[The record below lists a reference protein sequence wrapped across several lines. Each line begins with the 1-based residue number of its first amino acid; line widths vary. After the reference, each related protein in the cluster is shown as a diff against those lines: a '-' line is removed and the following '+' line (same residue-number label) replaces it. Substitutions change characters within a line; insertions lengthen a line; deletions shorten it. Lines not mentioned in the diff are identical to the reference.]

1 VNAQAPAAAWVEMQ
15 AREIV
20 GGDRLHERFALVS
33 MPAPSHSA
41 VVTLHN
47 GKLRPAT
54 PDDAPAIAALTERTY
69 KRWIEIIGVP
79 PAPVGVDY
87 AAMLAD
93 PATWDG
99 WVIPSADG
107 GLDACLILEVTL
119 ESFEVWNI
127 AVDVA
132 AAGKGMGRMLML
144 FAERRARERGYR
156 EIGLYTNIRMV
167 TNRAFYGRLGYEE
180 TGRRSIGGRQ
190 AVVMTKRLDG
200 TRMTPMTTDHF
211 AARRAAYRRLH
222 ETGCFVQPNPWDAG
236 TARWLRGKGFPALAT
251 TSAGFAWSRGYPDQD
266 VPLDLMLGHIADI
279 VEAVPD
285 LPVNADFENGYA
297 DDEDTL
303 ARNVKLCVATG
314 VAGLSIE
321 DATGRADQPLYD
333 LETAVRRFKAAR
345 RVVDETGAG
354 VMLTARAEA
363 FLHGH
368 PDPLPEVCR
377 RLAAF
382 AEAGADVLY
391 APGPRTKAEMRAII
405 AAAGG
410 KPVNIIVFSDI
421 GMTVSE
427 IAELGARRISIG
439 SALAKAAFT
448 GFAAAAEELAQG
460 SFAGFAGSMAG
471 GPINAFFD
479 TDRKERGRS

>member
-1 VNAQAPAAAWVEMQ
+1 MQ
-15 AREIV
+15 AQRIV
-20 GGDRLHERFALVS
+20 GDDRPHERFALVW
-33 MPAPSHSA
+33 MPAPPHS
-41 VVTLHN
+41 VCVTAHH

-54 PDDAPAIAALTERTY
+54 AADAPAIAALTERTY
-69 KRWIEIIGVP
+69 RRWTDIIGVP
-79 PAPVGVDY
+79 PAPVGADY

-99 WVIPSADG
+99 WVIPGAAG
-107 GLDACLILEVTL
+107 GVDACLVLSITPTG
-119 ESFEVWNI
+119 FEVWNI
-127 AVDVA
+127 AVNPA
-132 AAGKGMGRMLML
+132 AAGSGIGRMLML

-156 EIGLYTNIRMV
+156 EIGLYTNVRMV

-190 AVVMTKRLDG
+190 AIVMTKRLDG
-200 TRMTPMTTDHF
+200 TRMKRMTMDHF
-211 AARRAAYRRLH
+211 ASRRAAYRTLH
-222 ETGCFVQPNPWDAG
+222 ESGCFVQPNPWDAG
-236 TARWLRGKGFPALAT
+236 TARWLRAKGFPALAT
-251 TSAGFAWSRGYPDQD
+251 TSAGFAWSRSYADQD
-266 VPLDLMLGHIADI
+266 VPLDLMLGYIADI
-279 VEAVPD
+279 VESVSD

-297 DDEDTL
+297 DDEETL
-303 ARNVKLCVATG
+303 ARNVKLCIATG

-333 LETAVRRFKAAR
+333 LETAVRRFSIAR
-345 RVVDETGAG
+345 RAVDETGTG

-363 FLHGH
+363 YLHGH

-391 APGPRTKAEMRAII
+391 APGARTKDEMRAII
-405 AAAGG
+405 AASRG
-410 KPVNIIVFSDI
+410 KPVNIIVVSDI
-421 GMTVSE
+421 GMTVDE

-448 GFAAAAEELAQG
+448 GFVAAADELSRG
-460 SFAGFAGSMAG
+460 SFAGFRHSMASA
-471 GPINAFFD
+471 PINGFYAA
-479 TDRKERGRS
+479 DRKERAPS